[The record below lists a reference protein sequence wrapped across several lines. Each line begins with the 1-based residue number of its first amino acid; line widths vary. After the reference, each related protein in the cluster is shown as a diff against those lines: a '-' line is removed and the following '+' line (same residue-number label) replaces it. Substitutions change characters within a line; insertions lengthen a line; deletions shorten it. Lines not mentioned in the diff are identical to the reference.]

1 MSWQIAAA
9 IAGVAMGVA
18 GAGQTRAAGQ
28 VARTQARLQAIEIR
42 KQRFGLQE
50 QALQTQQ
57 QRLEQFED
65 LVNTNAAFAA
75 FMGRSDRS
83 IRALQKQEARKYS
96 TDVRRIQA
104 QAQREIDK
112 LNLQART
119 EEQRGESAK
128 QIASY
133 NANAQLVSTIGSA
146 AMLYGTSGSN
156 PSSTSTSTTSS
167 TAGLG
172 GSPSL
177 NLTNPGM
184 APTNY

>member
-1 MSWQIAAA
+1 MGWAIAAA
-9 IAGVAMGVA
+9 IAVGSGIA

-28 VARTQARLQAIEIR
+28 VARTQARLQAVEIR

-57 QRLEQFED
+57 QRMEQFED

-83 IRALQKQEARKYS
+83 IRALQKREAEKYS

-112 LNLQART
+112 LNLQARV
-119 EEQRGESAK
+119 EEQRGDVAK
-128 QIASY
+128 QVASY
-133 NANAQLVSTIGSA
+133 NANAQLISTIGSA
-146 AMLYGTSGSN
+146 AMLYGAGSGS
-156 PSSTSTSTTSS
+156 PSASANTS

-172 GSPSL
+172 GSSSL

-184 APTNY
+184 APTYY

>member
-1 MSWQIAAA
+1 MGWAIAAA
-9 IAGVAMGVA
+9 IAVGSGIA
-18 GAGQTRAAGQ
+18 GAGQTRAAG
-28 VARTQARLQAIEIR
+28 VAARNQARLQAIEIK

-57 QRLEQFED
+57 QRMEQFED

-83 IRALQKQEARKYS
+83 IRALQKREARKYS

-112 LNLQART
+112 LNLQARV
-119 EEQRGESAK
+119 EEQRGDAAK
-128 QIASY
+128 KVASY
-133 NANAQLVSTIGSA
+133 NANAQLISTIGSA
-146 AMLYGTSGSN
+146 AMLYGVGSGSPSTSGS
-156 PSSTSTSTTSS
+156 TTTS

>member
-1 MSWQIAAA
+1 MGWQLAAA
-9 IAGVAMGVA
+9 IAVGSGIMA
-18 GAGQTRAAGQ
+18 AGQTRAAGQ

-57 QRLEQFED
+57 QRMEQFED

-83 IRALQKQEARKYS
+83 IRALQQKEARKYS

-112 LNLQART
+112 LNLQARV
-119 EEQRGESAK
+119 EEQKGDVAREV
-128 QIASY
+128 ASY
-133 NANAQLVSTIGSA
+133 NANAQLISTIGSA
-146 AMLYGTSGSN
+146 AMLYGVGSGG
-156 PSSTSTSTTSS
+156 SSTSANTS

-184 APTNY
+184 APTYY

>member
-1 MSWQIAAA
+1 MPWQLAAA
-9 IAGVAMGVA
+9 IAVGSGIA
-18 GAGQTRAAGQ
+18 GAGQMRAAGQ
-28 VARTQARLQAIEIR
+28 AARTQSRLQAVEIR

-83 IRALQKQEARKYS
+83 IRALQQKEARKYS

-112 LNLQART
+112 LNLQARV
-119 EEQRGESAK
+119 EEQRGDVAREV
-128 QIASY
+128 ASY
-133 NANAQLVSTIGSA
+133 NANAQLISTIGSA
-146 AMLYGTSGSN
+146 GMLYGMS
-156 PSSTSTSTTSS
+156 
-167 TAGLG
+167 G
-172 GSPSL
+172 GSAS
-177 NLTNPGM
+177 GGGGG
-184 APTNY
+184 

>member
-1 MSWQIAAA
+1 MGWQIAAA
-9 IAGVAMGVA
+9 IAVGSGIA

-28 VARTQARLQAIEIR
+28 EARTQARLQAIEIR
-42 KQRFGLQE
+42 KQRFGFQE

-57 QRLEQFED
+57 QRMEQFED

-83 IRALQKQEARKYS
+83 IRALQKREARKYS

-112 LNLQART
+112 LNLQARV

-128 QIASY
+128 RIASY
-133 NANAQLVSTIGSA
+133 TANAQLISTIGSA
-146 AMLYGTSGSN
+146 AMLYGVGSGSPSTSGSTT
-156 PSSTSTSTTSS
+156 TSTSSY
-167 TAGLG
+167 
-172 GSPSL
+172 P
-177 NLTNPGM
+177 NPGM
-184 APTNY
+184 VP

>member
-1 MSWQIAAA
+1 MGWAIAAA
-9 IAGVAMGVA
+9 IAVGSGIA

-28 VARTQARLQAIEIR
+28 EARTQARLQAIEIR
-42 KQRFGLQE
+42 KQRFGFQE

-57 QRLEQFED
+57 QRMEQFED

-83 IRALQKQEARKYS
+83 IRALQKREARKYS

-112 LNLQART
+112 LNLQARV

-128 QIASY
+128 RVASY
-133 NANAQLVSTIGSA
+133 NANAQLISTIGSA
-146 AMLYGTSGSN
+146 AMLYGVGSGSPSTSGSTT
-156 PSSTSTSTTSS
+156 TSTSSY
-167 TAGLG
+167 
-172 GSPSL
+172 P
-177 NLTNPGM
+177 NPGM
-184 APTNY
+184 VP

>member
-1 MSWQIAAA
+1 MGWQIAAA
-9 IAGVAMGVA
+9 IAVGSGIA
-18 GAGQTRAAGQ
+18 GAGQARAAGQ
-28 VARTQARLQAIEIR
+28 EARTQARLQAIEIR
-42 KQRFGLQE
+42 KQRFGFQE

-57 QRLEQFED
+57 QRMEQFED

-83 IRALQKQEARKYS
+83 IRALQKREARKYS

-112 LNLQART
+112 LNLQARV

-133 NANAQLVSTIGSA
+133 NANAQLISTIGSA
-146 AMLYGTSGSN
+146 AMLYGVGSGSPSTSGSTT
-156 PSSTSTSTTSS
+156 TSTSSY
-167 TAGLG
+167 
-172 GSPSL
+172 P
-177 NLTNPGM
+177 NPGM
-184 APTNY
+184 VP